1 MERTIPRTATEEI
14 DLYLRTIYSLLRSTT
29 EIHIRT
35 IEEVHAGMGSLLHPN
50 ARNNNPD
57 MSAFVYSLLR
67 LPESM
72 PDVRVV
78 ILGQSAEVFK
88 QHGFENVESWLP
100 VSAVARRRRCFFDG
114 GGRLACF
121 IASRSDIEDV
131 LPVMTAFQ
139 IEWNKI
145 NFLLQR
151 ISPDFDLESVI
162 SDVDNFKYLAD
173 SLLVSEE
180 DLRRIQIIWKDDF
193 INKLIEIKNK
203 KCDFRVNLL
212 GGPLSEY
219 WRATRAWWDN
229 IERKFP
235 DLLNRPIYFVSSNT
249 HSISNM
255 LTGFALQKRDVI
267 EEYIYRKGNSD
278 LLKEWNLIISGN
290 EPASIENF
298 LYYSLKK
305 YQQTEEGKYLLQEQV
320 ENERNCGIMR
330 VASRHYF
337 DVDAQII
344 PISKL
349 CPDQFDPRLKAS
361 LDWDSLKQSDALIL
375 NIDYP
380 LGLAA
385 YNILAKI
392 AEHVNPIL
400 GIYIMGKAA
409 TLNGVLGDIIIPGVV
424 QDEHSQNTYLF
435 QNAFTAKDIIDDLV
449 YGTVLD
455 NQKAVTVLGTFL
467 QNSKL
472 ADVFYREGYS
482 DIEMEAGPFLSAIYE
497 MYRPTRHPTNEI
509 VNLYGIPFDL
519 GIIHYVS
526 DTPLSKGKNLGAGTL
541 SYFGMDSTYAA
552 SSAIVRRILKMEI
565 NRQKNFINLHK
576 YI

>member
-29 EIHIRT
+29 EIHIKT
-35 IEEVHAGMGSLLHPN
+35 IEEVHASMGSLLHPN
-50 ARNNNPD
+50 ARNNHPD

-67 LPESM
+67 LPECM

-88 QHGFENVESWLP
+88 QHGFENVESWRA
-100 VSAVARRRRCFFDG
+100 VTAVARRRRCFFDG
-114 GGRLACF
+114 DGKLACF

-131 LPVMTAFQ
+131 LPVMTAYQ

-151 ISPDFDLESVI
+151 ISPEFDLESVI
-162 SDVDNFKYLAD
+162 SNSKNFVFLAN

-180 DLRRIQIIWKDDF
+180 DLKRLQIIWKENF
-193 INKLIEIKNK
+193 IENIREIKNK

-219 WRATRAWWDN
+219 WRATRAWWEN

-235 DLLNRPIYFVSSNT
+235 DLLKSPIYFVSSNT

-255 LTGFALQKRDVI
+255 VTGFALQKREII
-267 EEYIYRKGNSD
+267 EDFIYRKENSE

-305 YQQTEEGKYLLQEQV
+305 YQQTEEGKYLLQEQIEC
-320 ENERNCGIMR
+320 ENNCGILR

-344 PISKL
+344 QINKL
-349 CPDQFDPRLKAS
+349 CPDHFDPRLKTFV
-361 LDWDSLKQSDALIL
+361 DWDFLKKSDALIL

-385 YNILAKI
+385 YNILTKI

-435 QNAFTAKDIIDDLV
+435 QNAFAAKDIIDNLI

-526 DTPLSKGKNLGAGTL
+526 DTPLSKGRNLGAGTL

-552 SSAIVRRILKMEI
+552 SSAIIHRIFKLEV
-565 NRQKNFINLHK
+565 NRTKTFKN
-576 YI
+576 